1 VLPGPGSPDRA
12 GRDRSLLL
20 SEDAARPVTDLA
32 KPRPPRAFLHG
43 RSVTALLLLGFGF
56 VVLIPTWLV
65 LPPDDENLSKEILST
80 VFQSREIFS
89 GRYSF
94 WDPWV
99 AFGVPEPR
107 SQTLVF
113 HPFVVLVELFPLGVA
128 IGALYQLQVW
138 IGILSVWAVARHFG
152 IRRSIAGLCVLTYA
166 LSSMMIVYLTNFW
179 PVNLVDWTLGPLL
192 LLLLLKL
199 SDARNR
205 SARVTYAIATGLC
218 AAFMVLDGHA
228 GWLPDYALPYLAFL
242 GGQFR
247 LVQRLWRWLALS
259 LGVLVVAAAS
269 HVYDIALETSRAGTG
284 RNNQETVAMN
294 FWRLI
299 MYPITSPFHDG
310 NATRALAIG
319 GPFVLLTALGL
330 VYPLRHRYVNGLR
343 AGVVVSFAFWFVP
356 LDWTAFRSTNYA
368 SAAPFTI
375 FAIFLAGLTLQALWK
390 RFPGWRFAL
399 ATAALLQV
407 VVLLAGYYP
416 FYRDGVSEAAAY
428 LRGNPSS
435 HSLKQALKNQ
445 PIYAFFERL
454 PGISRTRVYLAP
466 GADARLFRK
475 ATDYKFEGWP
485 LHDLRLVNGLFKG
498 VDMHEIAPARVYLRG
513 EIRGDA
519 RVSRSEL
526 TLDALNIGYVL
537 ASPADR
543 VAPLLTRITTFHLER
558 PKATIIAYRNPGA
571 WPDTVALDPRAK
583 QIGLLPRRK
592 GCSTPGLL
600 CADFAPVAGLR
611 LPGDVR
617 RQRWVGTDLS
627 VTLARVTRPR
637 VLMIS
642 QLYRPGWE
650 AKLSNGRTMSGYRLF
665 GGFTGFDLP
674 PNVDAARI
682 SYAPTTRIALTSVTW
697 ATILLGLLTTAGIPL
712 ARRRRT
718 KGQGRLGAVGRR
730 RA

>member
-1 VLPGPGSPDRA
+1 
-12 GRDRSLLL
+12 
-20 SEDAARPVTDLA
+20 VTDLA
-32 KPRPPRAFLHG
+32 TPRTSRAFLRG

-56 VVLIPTWLV
+56 VILIPTWLV
-65 LPPDDENLSKEILST
+65 LPPDDENLSKEIVGT
-80 VFQSREIFS
+80 VFQSRQIFS
-89 GRYSF
+89 GRYPF

-99 AFGVPEPR
+99 AFGVPEPL

-113 HPFVVLVELFPLGVA
+113 HPFILLVELLPLGAA
-128 IGALYQLQVW
+128 IAALYQLQVW
-138 IGILSVWAVARHFG
+138 IGIVSVWALARHFG
-152 IRRSIAGLCVLTYA
+152 IRRPIAGLCVLTYA
-166 LSSMMIVYLTNFW
+166 LCSMTIIYLTNFW

-199 SDARNR
+199 LDTANR
-205 SARVTYAIATGLC
+205 SARVTYAIGTGLC

-228 GWLPDYALPYLAFL
+228 ASLVDYGLPFLAFL
-242 GGQFR
+242 AGRFR
-247 LVQRLWRWLALS
+247 RVRQLWPWLAAS
-259 LGVLVVAAAS
+259 LAVAVVAAAS
-269 HVYDIALETSRAGTG
+269 QVYGIALESSRAVTT
-284 RNNQETVAMN
+284 RNNQVTVAMN

-299 MYPITSPFHDG
+299 MYPINSPFHEG
-310 NATRALAIG
+310 NYYRALAIG
-319 GPFVLLTALGL
+319 GPFFLLTAVGL
-330 VYPLRHRYVNGLR
+330 AYPLRHRYVIGLR
-343 AGVVVSFAFWFVP
+343 AGVVVSFALWFVP
-356 LDWTAFRSTNYA
+356 VRWTAIRGGNFF

-390 RFPGWRFAL
+390 RFPSWRRAL

-407 VVLLAGYYP
+407 VVLIAGYYP
-416 FYRDGVSEAAAY
+416 YYRDGVSEAATY
-428 LRGNPSS
+428 LRGSPSS

-445 PIYAFFERL
+445 PIYAFFERQ

-485 LHDLRLVNGLFKG
+485 LHNLRLVNGLFKG
-498 VDMHEIAPARVYLRG
+498 VDMHEIAPAQVYLRG

-537 ASPADR
+537 ASPADH
-543 VAPLLTRITTFHLER
+543 VAPSLTRITTFHLER

-571 WPDTVALDPRAK
+571 WPDTVALEPKAK
-583 QIGLLPRRK
+583 QIGLLPRRR

-600 CADFAPVAGLR
+600 CADFAPVANLR
-611 LPGDVR
+611 LSGEVR

-650 AKLSNGRTMSGYRLF
+650 ARLSNGRTVSGYRLF

-682 SYAPTTRIALTSVTW
+682 SYRPTTRIALTSLTW
-697 ATILLGLLTTAGIPL
+697 AMILLGFLTMAAIPL

-718 KGQGRLGAVGRR
+718 NG
-730 RA
+730 

>member
-1 VLPGPGSPDRA
+1 M
-12 GRDRSLLL
+12 
-20 SEDAARPVTDLA
+20 TDLA
-32 KPRPPRAFLHG
+32 KLRPSRVFLHG
-43 RSVTALLLLGFGF
+43 RSVTALLLLGFGSILL
-56 VVLIPTWLV
+56 VPTWLV

-89 GRYSF
+89 GHYPF

-99 AFGVPEPR
+99 AFGTPQPPT
-107 SQTLVF
+107 QTLIF
-113 HPFVVLVELFPLGVA
+113 HPFVVLVELLPLGVA
-128 IGALYQLQVW
+128 IGAFYQLQIW

-152 IRRSIAGLCVLTYA
+152 IRRPIAGLCVLTYA
-166 LSSMMIVYLTNFW
+166 LCSMTIIYLTNFW
-179 PVNLVDWTLGPLL
+179 PVNLVDWTLAPLL

-199 SDARNR
+199 LDAGNR
-205 SARVTYAIATGLC
+205 SARATYAIGIGLC
-218 AAFMVLDGHA
+218 AGFMILDGHA
-228 GWLPDYALPYLAFL
+228 ASLVEYGLPFLAFL
-242 GGQFR
+242 AGRFR
-247 LVQRLWRWLALS
+247 GVRRLWPWLAAS
-259 LGVLVVAAAS
+259 LTVAVVAAAS
-269 HVYDIALETSRAGTG
+269 QVYGIALESSRAVTG
-284 RNNQETVAMN
+284 RNNQQLVSMN

-299 MYPITSPFHDG
+299 MYPISSPFHDG
-310 NATRALAIG
+310 NSVRALAIG
-319 GPFVLLTALGL
+319 GPFFLLTALGL
-330 VYPLRHRYVNGLR
+330 AYPLRHRYVNGLR
-343 AGVVVSFAFWFVP
+343 AGVVVSFVFWFVP
-356 LDWTAFRSTNYA
+356 VRWTAVRGGNFF

-390 RFPGWRFAL
+390 RFPGWRLAL

-407 VVLLAGYYP
+407 VVLFAGYYP
-416 FYRDGVSEAAAY
+416 FYRDGVSEAATY
-428 LRGNPSS
+428 LRGSPSS
-435 HSLKQALKNQ
+435 RSLKQALKNQ
-445 PIYAFFERL
+445 PIYAFFERQ

-475 ATDYKFEGWP
+475 TTDYKFEGWP

-498 VDMHEIAPARVYLRG
+498 VDMHEIAPAHVYLRG

-519 RVSRSEL
+519 RVSRSAL

-543 VAPLLTRITTFHLER
+543 VAPSLTRITTFHLER
-558 PKATIIAYRNPGA
+558 PRATIIAYRNPGA
-571 WPDTVALDPRAK
+571 WPDTVVLEPRAK

-600 CADFAPVAGLR
+600 CADFASVAGLR
-611 LPGDVR
+611 LPAGVR
-617 RQRWVGTDLS
+617 RQDWVGTDLS
-627 VTLARVTRPR
+627 VKLARVARPR

-650 AKLSNGRTMSGYRLF
+650 ARLSNGRTVSGYRLF

-682 SYAPTTRIALTSVTW
+682 SYQPTIRIALTSLTW
-697 ATILLGLLTTAGIPL
+697 ATVLLGLLTMAAIPL

-718 KGQGRLGAVGRR
+718 NG
-730 RA
+730 

>member
-1 VLPGPGSPDRA
+1 MDGLSRIVSR
-12 GRDRSLLL
+12 RSL
-20 SEDAARPVTDLA
+20 
-32 KPRPPRAFLHG
+32 
-43 RSVTALLLLGFGF
+43 TALLLLGFGF
-56 VVLIPTWLV
+56 VLLIPTWLV

-80 VFQSREIFS
+80 VFQSGQIFS
-89 GRYSF
+89 GHYSF

-107 SQTLVF
+107 SQTLIF
-113 HPFVVLVELFPLGVA
+113 HPFAVLVELLPLGVA

-152 IRRSIAGLCVLTYA
+152 LRRPIAGLCVLTYA
-166 LSSMMIVYLTNFW
+166 LCSMMIVVLINFW

-192 LLLLLKL
+192 LLLLLRL
-199 SDARNR
+199 FAAGNR
-205 SARVTYAIATGLC
+205 SARAFFAIGAGLC
-218 AAFMVLDGHA
+218 AAFMVLDGHV

-242 GGQFR
+242 GAQFR
-247 LVQRLWRWLALS
+247 LVRRLWRWLALS
-259 LGVLVVAAAS
+259 VGVLVLAAAS
-269 HVYDIALETSRAGTG
+269 HIFDIALETSRAAQG

-299 MYPITSPFHDG
+299 MYPIASPLHEG
-310 NATRALAIG
+310 NYTRALAIG
-319 GPFVLLTALGL
+319 GPFFLLTALGL

-343 AGVVVSFAFWFVP
+343 AGVVVSFALWFVP
-356 LDWTAFRSTNYA
+356 LGWTAFRSTNYA

-390 RFPGWRFAL
+390 RFPGRRRWL
-399 ATAALLQV
+399 AAGAILQA

-428 LRGNPSS
+428 LRGSPSS

-445 PIYAFFERL
+445 AIYRFFERQ
-454 PGISRTRVYLAP
+454 PGIGRTRVYLAP
-466 GADARLFRK
+466 GADARMFRN

-485 LHDLRLVNGLFKG
+485 LHGLRLVNGLFKG
-498 VDMHEIAPARVYLRG
+498 VDMHEFAPARVYLRG
-513 EIRGDA
+513 EIQGDA

-537 ASPADR
+537 ATPADR
-543 VAPLLTRITTFHLER
+543 VAPSLIRITTFRLER
-558 PKATIIAYRNPGA
+558 PGATIIVYRNPGA
-571 WPDTVALDPRAK
+571 WPDAVTLATRAK

-600 CADFAPVAGLR
+600 CADFASVAGAR
-611 LPGDVR
+611 FAGGVR
-617 RQRWVGTDLS
+617 RQDWVDTDLS
-627 VTLARVTRPR
+627 VKLARVARPQ

-650 AKLSNGRTMSGYRLF
+650 AKLSNGRTVSGYSLF

-674 PNVDAARI
+674 PNVDAAQV
-682 SYAPTTRIALTSVTW
+682 SYQPTTRIALTGLTW
-697 ATILLGLLTTAGIPL
+697 ATIFFGLLAMAGIAL
-712 ARRRRT
+712 ARRPRRGST
-718 KGQGRLGAVGRR
+718 
-730 RA
+730 